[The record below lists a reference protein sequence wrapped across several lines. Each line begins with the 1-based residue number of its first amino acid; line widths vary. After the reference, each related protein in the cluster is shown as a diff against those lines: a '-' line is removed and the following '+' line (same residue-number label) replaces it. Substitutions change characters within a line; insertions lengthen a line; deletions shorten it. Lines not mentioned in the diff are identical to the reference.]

1 MTTTLTNDIAAK
13 STEVSN
19 KLGLLP
25 LVALVV
31 GSMIG
36 GGVFSLPQNM
46 AKGASPGAVIIGWA
60 ITGLGMLALAFVYQ
74 GLSTRKPKLDAGPY
88 AYARAGFGDF
98 VGFNS
103 AWGYWLS
110 AWIGN
115 VSYAVLIFGA
125 LSYFVPAFGAEGNTW
140 QAMVG
145 ASVFLWLVHG
155 LILMGIRQAAIINV
169 VTTIAKL
176 APILIFII
184 AAFAVFNLP
193 TFNLDVWGAG
203 TPALGDIMTQ
213 VKSTMLV
220 TLWVFIGIEGASVV
234 SARAANRADIG
245 RATIIG
251 FVTALVVYLLV
262 SLLSFGVMSQP
273 ELAALPG
280 AASMANVLEKA
291 VGPWGSI
298 LVRVGLVISVAGAFL
313 SWTLFA
319 AEIPYRAAKEGM
331 MPAVFATENN
341 NGSPSGALWITNIS
355 VQVFLLLTFYANST
369 YLSLFFIAST
379 AILVPYVLSGAYA
392 FKLAMSGES
401 YDAGDGRGRDMLI
414 GAVATLYGA
423 WLVYAAGPN
432 YLLMCA
438 LLYAPGILI
447 YGWARK
453 ARGEKA
459 FTAIEAVI
467 AAGIVLAA
475 GIAGY
480 LMWTGAISAL

>member
-1 MTTTLTNDIAAK
+1 MTTTLATDSATA
-13 STEVSN
+13 STTINN

-31 GSMIG
+31 GSMLG
-36 GGVFSLPQNM
+36 GGVSSLPQNM

-74 GLSTRKPKLDAGPY
+74 SLSTRKPKLDAGPY
-88 AYARAGFGDF
+88 SYARAGFGDF

-115 VSYAVLIFGA
+115 VSYVVLIFGA
-125 LSYFVPAFGAEGNTW
+125 LSYFFPSFGAEGNTW
-140 QAMVG
+140 QAIVA

-155 LILMGIRQAAIINV
+155 LILMGIRQAAIINL

-176 APILIFII
+176 VPIIIFIV
-184 AAFAVFNLP
+184 ATFAVFNFS
-193 TFNLDVWGAG
+193 TFKLDLWGHG
-203 TPALGDIMTQ
+203 TPALGDVMAQ

-245 RATIIG
+245 KATIIG

-262 SLLSFGVMSQP
+262 SLLSFGVMTQP

-280 AASMANVLEKA
+280 AASMAGVLEKV
-291 VGPWGSI
+291 VGPWGSV
-298 LVRVGLVISVAGAFL
+298 LVRIGIVISVSGAFL

-319 AEIPYRAAKEGM
+319 AEIPFRAAKEGM
-331 MPAVFATENN
+331 MPAVFATENR

-392 FKLAMSGES
+392 FKLAVTGES
-401 YDAGDGRGRDMLI
+401 YDASDGRGRDMLI
-414 GAVATLYGA
+414 GAVATLYGV

-447 YGWARK
+447 YGWARQ

-459 FTAIEAVI
+459 FTAIEASI

-475 GIAGY
+475 GVAGY
-480 LMWTGAISAL
+480 LLWTDAISAL

>member
-1 MTTTLTNDIAAK
+1 MTTTLLATSTATAK
-13 STEVSN
+13 N
-19 KLGLLP
+19 ANGKLGLLP

-115 VSYAVLIFGA
+115 VSYVVLIFGA
-125 LSYFVPAFGAEGNTW
+125 LGYFVPSFGAEGNTW
-140 QAMVG
+140 QAITG
-145 ASVFLWLVHG
+145 ASVFLWLVHF
-155 LILMGIRQAAIINV
+155 LILMGVRQAAVINV
-169 VTTIAKL
+169 LTTIAKL
-176 APILIFII
+176 VPILIFII
-184 AAFAVFNLP
+184 ASFAVFKLS
-193 TFNLDVWGAG
+193 TFSLDAWGAG
-203 TPALGDIMTQ
+203 TPSMGDVITQ

-234 SARAANRADIG
+234 SGRAANRADIG

-251 FVTALVVYLLV
+251 FITALVVYLLV
-262 SLLSFGVMSQP
+262 SLLSFGIMSQT

-298 LVRVGLVISVAGAFL
+298 LVRIGLVISVAGAFL

-331 MPAVFATENN
+331 MPDVFATENK
-341 NGSPSGALWITNIS
+341 NGSPSGALWITNIA

-392 FKLAMSGES
+392 FKLAVTGDS
-401 YDAGDGRGRDMLI
+401 YDESDGRGRDILI
-414 GAVATLYGA
+414 GAVATIYGA

-453 ARGEKA
+453 ARNEKA
-459 FTAIEAVI
+459 FTTMEAVI

-475 GIAGY
+475 GTAGY

>member
-1 MTTTLTNDIAAK
+1 MTTTLNTDSKTAK
-13 STEVSN
+13 INN

-88 AYARAGFGDF
+88 SYARAGFGNF

-115 VSYAVLIFGA
+115 VSYVVLIFGA
-125 LSYFVPAFGAEGNTW
+125 LSYFVPSFGAEGNTW
-140 QAMVG
+140 QAIVG

-155 LILMGIRQAAIINV
+155 LILMGVRQAAIINV

-184 AAFAVFNLP
+184 AAFAVFNFS
-193 TFNLDVWGAG
+193 TFSLDLWSAG
-203 TPALGDIMTQ
+203 TPALGDVMTQ

-245 RATIIG
+245 KATIIG

-262 SLLSFGVMSQP
+262 SLLSFGVMSQA
-273 ELAALPG
+273 ELASLPG

-298 LVRVGLVISVAGAFL
+298 VVRIGLVISVAGAFL

-331 MPAVFATENN
+331 MPAVFATENQ
-341 NGSPSGALWITNIS
+341 NGSPSGALWITNIA
-355 VQVFLLLTFYANST
+355 VQIFLLLTFFANST
-369 YLSLFFIAST
+369 YLSLFYIAST

-392 FKLAMSGES
+392 FKLAMTGES
-401 YDAGDGRGRDMLI
+401 YDAGDGRSRDMFI
-414 GAVATLYGA
+414 GAVATVYGA

-438 LLYAPGILI
+438 LLYAPGILV

-453 ARGEKA
+453 TGSTDA
-459 FTAIEAVI
+459 FTPIEASI
-467 AAGIVLAA
+467 AGFILLAA
-475 GIAGY
+475 GVAGY
-480 LMWTGAISAL
+480 LMWTGTISAL

>member
-1 MTTTLTNDIAAK
+1 MTTSLTADN
-13 STEVSN
+13 STATTKASN

-60 ITGLGMLALAFVYQ
+60 ITGFGMLALAFVYQ

-125 LSYFVPAFGAEGNTW
+125 LSYFIPAFGAEGNTW
-140 QAMVG
+140 QAIAG

-155 LILMGIRQAAIINV
+155 LILMGVRQAAVVNV

-176 APILIFII
+176 APIIIFII
-184 AAFAVFNLP
+184 AAFAVFNLS
-193 TFNLDVWGAG
+193 TFNLDLWGAG
-203 TPALGDIMTQ
+203 APAMGDVMTQ

-234 SARAANRADIG
+234 SGRAANRADIG
-245 RATIIG
+245 KATIIG

-280 AASMANVLEKA
+280 AASMADVLEKA

-298 LVRVGLVISVAGAFL
+298 LVRIGLVISVAGAFL

-319 AEIPYRAAKEGM
+319 AEIPYRAAKEGVI
-331 MPAVFATENN
+331 PAAFATENR

-355 VQVFLLLTFYANST
+355 VQIFLLVTFYANST

-414 GAVATLYGA
+414 GAVATIYGA

-438 LLYAPGILI
+438 LLYAPGILV

-453 ARGEKA
+453 TDGKDA
-459 FTAIEAVI
+459 FTTIEAAI
-467 AAGIVLAA
+467 AGGIVLAA
-475 GIAGY
+475 GVAGY